1 MITYRPLDREYMENV
16 KELYAA
22 LGWTAYLGDDPRLYR
37 AWEAS
42 LYALGAFEGDRLIGF
57 IRCIGDGAHTVLIQD
72 LLVDLDVALALPLLL
87 RDRSQPGPPPALLVL
102 EAQPRR
108 GLGKALL
115 EAALEKYADVRQK
128 FVVTGADTP
137 AVRFYRALG
146 LYSFEEGEMEGFFKL

>member
-57 IRCIGDGAHTVLIQD
+57 IQSLFLWCSGQRKMPKGFEGVCCRSGGVQDGT
-72 LLVDLDVALALPLLL
+72 
-87 RDRSQPGPPPALLVL
+87 
-102 EAQPRR
+102 
-108 GLGKALL
+108 
-115 EAALEKYADVRQK
+115 
-128 FVVTGADTP
+128 
-137 AVRFYRALG
+137 
-146 LYSFEEGEMEGFFKL
+146 

>member
-72 LLVDLDVALALPLLL
+72 LLV
-87 RDRSQPGPPPALLVL
+87 L
-102 EAQPRR
+102 EAYQRR
-108 GLGKALL
+108 GIGKALM
-115 EAALEKYADVRQK
+115 EAALPMCARS
-128 FVVTGADTP
+128 
-137 AVRFYRALG
+137 L
-146 LYSFEEGEMEGFFKL
+146 

>member
-22 LGWTAYLGDDPRLYR
+22 LGWTAYLVDDPRLYR

-72 LLVDLDVALALPLLL
+72 LLV
-87 RDRSQPGPPPALLVL
+87 L
-102 EAQPRR
+102 EAYQRR
-108 GLGKALL
+108 GIGKALM